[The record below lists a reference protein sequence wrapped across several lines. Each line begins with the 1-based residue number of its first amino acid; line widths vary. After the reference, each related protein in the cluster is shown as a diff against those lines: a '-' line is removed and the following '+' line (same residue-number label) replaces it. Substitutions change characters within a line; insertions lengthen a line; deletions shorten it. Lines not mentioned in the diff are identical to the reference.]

1 MDTPTPAR
9 ESDSGTD
16 LVVAAAAGL
25 AAAIGAGVVWALIV
39 KISDYEI
46 GVAAWG
52 IGFLAG
58 TAVVLAARRRK
69 STTLAV
75 VAVVAALL
83 GILLGKYLSFVF
95 IVRDE
100 LGESY
105 GFLSGDTWNLFM
117 DNKGIVFSFWDILWI
132 GLAVVTAWRV
142 AYPGEPE
149 PDERHEHEP
158 ESV

>member
-1 MDTPTPAR
+1 METPTPAR
-9 ESDSGTD
+9 EADNGTD
-16 LVVAAAAGL
+16 LALAAAAGL
-25 AAAIGAGVVWALIV
+25 AAAIAAGVIWALIV

-52 IGFLAG
+52 IGFLVG
-58 TAVVLAARRRK
+58 TAVVFAARRRK
-69 STTLAV
+69 STTLAA
-75 VAVVAALL
+75 VAVVAALV
-83 GILLGKYLSFVF
+83 GILVGKYLSFVF
-95 IVRDE
+95 VARHE

-117 DNKGIVFSFWDILWI
+117 DNKSVVFSFWDVLWI

-142 AYPGEPE
+142 AHPAE
-149 PDERHEHEP
+149 PDDRHEPEP

>member
-1 MDTPTPAR
+1 VDTPTPAR
-9 ESDSGTD
+9 GADAGTE
-16 LVVAAAAGL
+16 LALAAAAGL
-25 AAAIGAGVVWALIV
+25 AAAIAAGVIWALIV
-39 KISDYEI
+39 KVSDYEI

-52 IGFLAG
+52 IGFLVG
-58 TAVVLAARRRK
+58 TAVVLTARRRK
-69 STTLAV
+69 STTLAA
-75 VAVVAALL
+75 VAVVAALI

-95 IVRDE
+95 IARDE

-117 DNKGIVFSFWDILWI
+117 DNKGIVFSFWDVLWI

-142 AYPGEPE
+142 AYPGEP
-149 PDERHEHEP
+149 DERKPEP

>member
-9 ESDSGTD
+9 ETDGGTD
-16 LVVAAAAGL
+16 LALAAAAGL
-25 AAAIGAGVVWALIV
+25 AAAIAAGVIWAFIV

-52 IGFLAG
+52 IGFLVG

-69 STTLAV
+69 STTLAGI
-75 VAVVAALL
+75 AVVAALV

-95 IVRDE
+95 IARDE
-100 LGESY
+100 LDESF
-105 GFLSGDTWNLFM
+105 GFLSADTWNLFM
-117 DNKGIVFSFWDILWI
+117 DNKGIVFSFWDVLWI
-132 GLAVVTAWRV
+132 GLAVVTAWRM
-142 AYPGEPE
+142 AFPGE
-149 PDERHEHEP
+149 PDERHEPEP